1 MTKYTTNHT
10 STQKKMSNKK
20 KRERNKASKQAD
32 SDYRVY
38 KRQKHTVCK
47 KGHVVG
53 KMEGNHL
60 FS

>member
-1 MTKYTTNHT
+1 
-10 STQKKMSNKK
+10 MSNKK

>member
-10 STQKKMSNKK
+10 STKKKMSNKK
-20 KRERNKASKQAD
+20 RETKQA
-32 SDYRVY
+32 S
-38 KRQKHTVCK
+38 RQTVITGYIRDRNIQYAK

-60 FS
+60 FF